1 MYLSRIRLSL
11 TERATMKA
19 LADLKF
25 FHEALENC
33 FPGDRP
39 RTMWR
44 IDRLK
49 SNLYVL
55 VLSEEKADFSPFCKK
70 FSSSE
75 NDWETKDYEPLL
87 SRLKNGSI
95 WRFRLSANPTYYV
108 KAKEPIT
115 LRGKISAH
123 TTPEHQ
129 KEWLIKQS
137 QKCGFQLATDGFD
150 VTENKWFRFRKSGGN
165 LVIIL
170 SVTYEGLLVIT
181 DVELFRKTLV
191 NGIGRG
197 KAYGMGLLTVTS
209 V

>member
-75 NDWETKDYEPLL
+75 NDWEGIFFSLFPAYAGVIPAGTGRCGLPRSGPLQRP
-87 SRLKNGSI
+87 STQVPR
-95 WRFRLSANPTYYV
+95 P
-108 KAKEPIT
+108 
-115 LRGKISAH
+115 
-123 TTPEHQ
+123 
-129 KEWLIKQS
+129 
-137 QKCGFQLATDGFD
+137 
-150 VTENKWFRFRKSGGN
+150 
-165 LVIIL
+165 
-170 SVTYEGLLVIT
+170 
-181 DVELFRKTLV
+181 
-191 NGIGRG
+191 
-197 KAYGMGLLTVTS
+197 
-209 V
+209 